1 MKAAML
7 AVVVGIVVYI
17 VANTMITTLVEGTT
31 TGDVLLRTLVP
42 LAIAVGI
49 VLAALG
55 SFMKGK

>member
-1 MKAAML
+1 VKAAML